1 MFQRWG
7 QADVDLMATYLSR
20 KLPCLESAGS
30 RSLGDRCLGT
40 GCELGS
46 VLPSLYFP
54 SLPLDR
60 ASVEKGRGAEGREA
74 ADGGTLVAHQTMTVE
89 VRRLRFTKWQVM
101 DMVTGLSS
109 PDGKRC
115 RLAVFMISGNPEL
128 KFMAYQMKHR
138 NWLGLHEGILQSS
151 TMALPGEDDVN
162 TAVNLDFHK
171 LPLL

>member
-1 MFQRWG
+1 M
-7 QADVDLMATYLSR
+7 
-20 KLPCLESAGS
+20 
-30 RSLGDRCLGT
+30 
-40 GCELGS
+40 
-46 VLPSLYFP
+46 
-54 SLPLDR
+54 
-60 ASVEKGRGAEGREA
+60 
-74 ADGGTLVAHQTMTVE
+74 AHQTMTVE

-151 TMALPGEDDVN
+151 TMALPGKDDVN